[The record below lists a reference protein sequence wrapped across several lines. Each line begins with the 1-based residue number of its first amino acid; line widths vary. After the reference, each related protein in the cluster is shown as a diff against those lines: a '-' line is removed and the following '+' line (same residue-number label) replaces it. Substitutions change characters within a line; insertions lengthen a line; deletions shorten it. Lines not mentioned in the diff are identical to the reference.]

1 MEFIPKKNTK
11 LYIVLLVIVFII
23 AILLRV
29 LYLGKIPPGIHPD
42 AAINA
47 LDAWCAFTTH
57 HYQVFYEA
65 NFGREGLFIN
75 LVSFSFGLFGPT
87 LVAYKLPGALIGIIS
102 VLGMYV
108 FGIVAGRRQ
117 LVGLFA
123 AFFMAISMWMIL
135 FERTGLRATVSVAC
149 VIWTSTFFILA
160 LRHRRWYWYAL
171 TGLFLGLGLYT
182 YISFRLIPL
191 MLLAAFFY
199 YAWLRRK
206 VTKAS
211 FLITWHNHHGAV
223 WTIFVATIVAL
234 PLGLYFFHHPEY
246 IMSRA
251 NEVSILSQ
259 PHPLA
264 LLAKSTLAN
273 LSIFSFYGDPNW
285 RHAIARQPLLDPLQ
299 SILFIMGIIL
309 VLRQVRKIQ
318 KTSKSGGVVDATIGV
333 YILILFGGMILP
345 AATTY
350 SPGGIPHALRIINT
364 APAVYMFIA
373 ITAAMMFEWFWQKF
387 VTKRRQ
393 IVLVT
398 GAIFVLM
405 TTVTAVSYFSSRW
418 GQNEQIAHEYS
429 QDYTNVSAHIK
440 EWAQVGNRVYL
451 VNTSNEVRFF
461 TIATPNILQSS
472 SLQLSDIS
480 SYNPDFIVITTNQAS
495 DQQYI
500 NGLREKNWSDV
511 GGLNLGEGGHPII
524 VLRKP

>member
-1 MEFIPKKNTK
+1 MEFITKKNTK
-11 LYIVLLVIVFII
+11 LYITLLAIVFVI

-29 LYLGKIPPGIHPD
+29 LYLEKIPPGIHPD

-47 LDAWCAFTTH
+47 LDAWRAFTTH
-57 HYQVFYEA
+57 HYQIFYEA

-75 LVSFSFGLFGPT
+75 LVSFFFGLFGPT
-87 LVAYKLPGALIGIIS
+87 LVAYKLPGVLVGIIS
-102 VLGMYV
+102 VLGMYI
-108 FGIVAGRRQ
+108 FGIAVGRRR

-160 LRHRRWYWYAL
+160 LRHRRWYWYAM
-171 TGLFLGLGLYT
+171 TGLFLGLGLHT
-182 YISFRLIPL
+182 YISFRLMPL
-191 MLLAAFFY
+191 MLFAAFFY
-199 YAWLRRK
+199 YAWLRRR
-206 VTKAS
+206 VAQVP
-211 FLITWHNHHGAV
+211 LRITWRNHHGAI
-223 WTIFVATIVAL
+223 WTVLVATIVAL

-246 IMSRA
+246 IMGRA
-251 NEVSILSQ
+251 NEVSVFSQ
-259 PHPLA
+259 PHPLV
-264 LLAKSTLAN
+264 LLSKSTLAN

-299 SILFIMGIIL
+299 STLFIMGIIL
-309 VLRQVRKIQ
+309 VLRQVRKIH
-318 KTSKSGGVVDATIGV
+318 KTSESGRVIDATIGV
-333 YILILFGGMILP
+333 YLLILFGGMILP

-350 SPGGIPHALRIINT
+350 SPGGIPHALRIIDA

-373 ITAAMMFEWFWQKF
+373 IAAATIFEWFWQKF
-387 VTKRRQ
+387 ISKRRQ

-405 TTVTAVSYFSSRW
+405 ATVTAVSYYSSQW
-418 GQNEQIAHEYS
+418 GQNKQVAHEYG
-429 QDYTNVSAHIK
+429 QDYTNVSAHIN
-440 EWAQVGNRVYL
+440 EWARAGNRVYL
-451 VNTSNEVRFF
+451 VNTSSEITFF
-461 TIATPNILQSS
+461 TITTSNILQSS

-500 NGLREKNWSDV
+500 NGLREKKWSDV
-511 GGLNLGEGGHPII
+511 DGLNLGEGGHPII